1 MMSQSILKNQKQK
14 RRSTMVDIVNTKGD
28 KDRPNTTMNPPMTG
42 HAVQYERLWLEEVA
56 LKNERAKILQSSS
69 TEQQQCQ
76 SENYQFRSMI
86 HRASLDGL
94 LLSAQCAAT
103 KVKSD
108 PKCSGEFERGLDK
121 GDAVNALSSLRDMKM
136 RQLETDNSKIPS
148 TLSSSS
154 SARWK
159 KNVPLETESI
169 QAATAGSFFAAFPEC
184 RRRLPDTE
192 ESDDEDEEMAGDVV
206 IVQKPKSA
214 RKERKDKSTS
224 PILVS
229 SSSKSPS
236 PEHRPDDE
244 VQIVTTQQHQQHI
257 RSRGTSNQQQQIHT
271 QQKYNNVSIPNN
283 NQANRH
289 NNQRAQNWGNNHPP
303 PQQHSKFHH
312 NPYQNQAANNKFDYN
327 DTSSGYEEQ
336 QLSNTKAN
344 PFRTAKELG
353 PKFDPKRRDGRKED
367 NDWDNYESNNNSS
380 GYSGGK
386 RMGMGGRP
394 AQSSTGPTGP
404 QQMVRAAIRG
414 PRDNMSAGLKRK
426 FQPPMKRDGGPAQP
440 NSSGRNQP
448 STNKNNNANNSTS
461 TSSNGNNDEELP
473 EELRGLDKELI
484 EKINNEIV
492 DDGQKVTF
500 NDIAG
505 LENAKNTVNELVIY
519 PMKRPDLFTGLRAC
533 PKGLLLFGPP
543 GTGKTL
549 IGKAI
554 SYESGATFFSISS
567 SSLTSKWI
575 GEGEKLVKTLFA
587 VASYRSPSVV
597 FIDEVDSM
605 LTQRKSDENE
615 ASRRIKT
622 EFLVQLDGAGN
633 DRKGHVLVIGATN
646 LPQELD
652 DAARRRFVKRLYIP
666 LPDQPGRESLL
677 RTLLAKNSHSLT
689 DKEIIKLSRDTD
701 GYSGADLKN
710 LCTDASMGPMRSMT
724 VEEMMSI
731 KANEVPPIAYK
742 HFRQSLRGSSPSV
755 AQSDLQV
762 YIDWNNTYGS
772 KVSNDLED
780 EDDEY
785 HSDDEE

>member
-1 MMSQSILKNQKQK
+1 
-14 RRSTMVDIVNTKGD
+14 MVDIVDTNKGR
-28 KDRPNTTMNPPMTG
+28 KSLPTAPMNPPMTG

-56 LKNERAKILQSSS
+56 LEKERANILQSSS

-76 SENYQFRSMI
+76 QLENYQFRSMI

-94 LLSAQCAAT
+94 LLSAQCAAS
-103 KVKSD
+103 KVKSSD
-108 PKCSGEFERGLDK
+108 TKFSGDFERGLEKD
-121 GDAVNALSSLRDMKM
+121 DAVNAISSLRDMKM
-136 RQLETDNSKIPS
+136 RQLEADNNKIPF

-154 SARWK
+154 SSTRWK
-159 KNVPLETESI
+159 KSVPLEVDSI
-169 QAATAGSFFAAFPEC
+169 QGAATAESFFAAFPEC
-184 RRRLPDTE
+184 KRRLPDADE
-192 ESDDEDEEMAGDVV
+192 ESDYNDDTKEDDVA
-206 IVQKPKSA
+206 IVHKPKSA
-214 RKERKDKSTS
+214 RKERKDKKTS
-224 PILVS
+224 PMLVS
-229 SSSKSPS
+229 SSSNSPS
-236 PEHRPDDE
+236 SDHRQDEE
-244 VQIVTTQQHQQHI
+244 VQIISTKQQQQQQKQPD
-257 RSRGTSNQQQQIHT
+257 RSRGPSNQQQIHT
-271 QQKYNNVSIPNN
+271 QQSYNNMSIPNN
-283 NQANRH
+283 NNHVHRQ
-289 NNQRAQNWGNNHPP
+289 NNQQAHNRVKNLPLP
-303 PQQHSKFHH
+303 QHSNYH
-312 NPYQNQAANNKFDYN
+312 NPYQNQSANTFDYN
-327 DTSSGYEEQ
+327 DNDTNSGYVGQ
-336 QLSNTKAN
+336 QPSNTKAN

-353 PKFDPKRRDGRKED
+353 PKFDAKRGQHGRKDD
-367 NDWDNYESNNNSS
+367 NDWDDYENNNNTS

-386 RMGMGGRP
+386 RMGGRL
-394 AQSSTGPTGP
+394 AQSSSGPNGP

-414 PRDNMSAGLKRK
+414 PKGGLSAGLKRK
-426 FQPPMKRDGGPAQP
+426 FQPPLKREGGPAQP
-440 NSSGRNQP
+440 NNSTGRNQN
-448 STNKNNNANNSTS
+448 SNSNNNP
-461 TSSNGNNDEELP
+461 TSSNSNGSNDDELP
-473 EELRGLDKELI
+473 EELRGLDKELV

-492 DDGQKVTF
+492 DNGQKVTF
-500 NDIAG
+500 DDIAG

-666 LPDQPGRESLL
+666 LPDQRGRESLL

-762 YIDWNNTYGS
+762 YLDWNNTYGS
-772 KVSNDLED
+772 KVSNDLDE

-785 HSDDEE
+785 CSDDEHE

>member
-1 MMSQSILKNQKQK
+1 
-14 RRSTMVDIVNTKGD
+14 MVDIVNSKGD
-28 KDRPNTTMNPPMTG
+28 KDRPKTSMNPPMTG

-69 TEQQQCQ
+69 TEQQYQQ

-94 LLSAQCAAT
+94 LLSAQCAAS
-103 KVKSD
+103 KVKSSD
-108 PKCSGEFERGLDK
+108 PKFSDDFERGLDK
-121 GDAVNALSSLRDMKM
+121 DDAVNALSSLRDMKM
-136 RQLETDNSKIPS
+136 RQLESDDSQVPF
-148 TLSSSS
+148 TLSSSSS

-159 KNVPLETESI
+159 KNAPLETESV
-169 QAATAGSFFAAFPEC
+169 QAATADSFFAAFPEC
-184 RRRLPDTE
+184 RRRLPDAVE
-192 ESDDEDEEMAGDVV
+192 ESDDDEEEDDVV

-214 RKERKDKSTS
+214 RKERKDKGTS

-229 SSSKSPS
+229 SSSSSNSPS

-244 VQIVTTQQHQQHI
+244 VQIVTKQQQQQQI
-257 RSRGTSNQQQQIHT
+257 RSRGPNKQQQNIHT

-283 NQANRH
+283 NQAHRQ
-289 NNQRAQNWGNNHPP
+289 NNQRAQNWGKNHPP
-303 PQQHSKFHH
+303 PQHSNYHH
-312 NPYQNQAANNKFDYN
+312 NPYQNQAANNNTFDYN

-336 QLSNTKAN
+336 QPSNIKAN

-367 NDWDNYESNNNSS
+367 NEWDDYENNNNSS
-380 GYSGGK
+380 GYSGGSK
-386 RMGMGGRP
+386 RRMGGRP

-414 PRDNMSAGLKRK
+414 PRDNISAGLKRK
-426 FQPPMKRDGGPAQP
+426 FQPPMKREGGPVAQP
-440 NSSGRNQP
+440 NNNSSGRNQN
-448 STNKNNNANNSTS
+448 SNNNKNSNANNNSTS
-461 TSSNGNNDEELP
+461 SNPNGNNNDEELP

-666 LPDQPGRESLL
+666 LPDQAGRESLL
-677 RTLLAKNSHSLT
+677 RTLLEKNSHSLT

-755 AQSDLQV
+755 AQSDLQA

-780 EDDEY
+780 EDDDY
-785 HSDDEE
+785 CSDDENE

>member
-1 MMSQSILKNQKQK
+1 
-14 RRSTMVDIVNTKGD
+14 MVDIVNTKGD
-28 KDRPNTTMNPPMTG
+28 KYSPNASMNPPMTG

-56 LKNERAKILQSSS
+56 LKKERSKILQSSS

-94 LLSAQCAAT
+94 LLSAKCAAS
-103 KVKSD
+103 KLKAD
-108 PKCSGEFERGLDK
+108 PKSSGDFERGLDK
-121 GDAVNALSSLRDMKM
+121 DDAVNALSSLRDMKM
-136 RQLETDNSKIPS
+136 RQLESDNNKIPF

-159 KNVPLETESI
+159 KNVPLETDSI
-169 QAATAGSFFAAFPEC
+169 QAATADSFFAAFPEC
-184 RRRLPDTE
+184 RRRLSDTVD
-192 ESDDEDEEMAGDVV
+192 ESDDDNEKEEDVV

-214 RKERKDKSTS
+214 RKERKDKGTS

-229 SSSKSPS
+229 SSSNSPS

-244 VQIVTTQQHQQHI
+244 VQIITKQQQQQQNI
-257 RSRGTSNQQQQIHT
+257 RSRGPNNQQQQIHT
-271 QQKYNNVSIPNN
+271 KQKYNNVSIPNN
-283 NQANRH
+283 NQANRQ
-289 NNQRAQNWGNNHPP
+289 NNQRVAQNWSKNHPP
-303 PQQHSKFHH
+303 AQQHSNYHH
-312 NPYQNQAANNKFDYN
+312 NPYQNQAATNKFDYN
-327 DTSSGYEEQ
+327 DTSSGYEELQ
-336 QLSNTKAN
+336 PSNTKAN

-367 NDWDNYESNNNSS
+367 NDWDNYENNNNSS
-380 GYSGGK
+380 GLYSGTK
-386 RMGMGGRP
+386 RMGGRL

-426 FQPPMKRDGGPAQP
+426 FQPPMKRDGAGAAQP
-440 NSSGRNQP
+440 NSSGRNQN
-448 STNKNNNANNSTS
+448 SNKNNNNANNSTS
-461 TSSNGNNDEELP
+461 SNPNGNNDEELP

-762 YIDWNNTYGS
+762 YIDWNNIYGS

-785 HSDDEE
+785 YSDDENE